1 MRSTIKWR
9 KIRDKIKFCSRL
21 RKKELPMLEVAIMLE
36 GQNGL
41 TWPRWQKIVRLVEEL
56 GFVGLYRSDHFTN
69 MNPPDKE
76 SLELWVS
83 LTWLAC
89 NTSRIEFGPL
99 VTPFSFRHPALT
111 ARMASAVDDLSNGRL
126 TLGLGAGWQEREHQ
140 LFGFDLLD
148 VSSRFDRLDEGL
160 QVVTQLLKKDSPV
173 SFSGKYFNL
182 RDAVILP
189 RPQRSN
195 GPRIL
200 VGGNGKIR
208 TPGFVAQYA
217 DEWNAIFLTPE
228 KFKELN
234 ANLDHRLEKEDRD
247 PKSVRRSMMTG
258 CIFASSDSELQHK
271 LETRGRT
278 LDQLHQQGIVAGTS
292 SAVKDQLRAL
302 ELSGLQRI
310 MLQWLDLDDLAGLEL
325 LAKAVL

>member
-1 MRSTIKWR
+1 
-9 KIRDKIKFCSRL
+9 
-21 RKKELPMLEVAIMLE
+21 MLEVAIMLE

-41 TWPRWQKIVRLVEEL
+41 DWPRWQKIVRLVEEL

-69 MNPPDKE
+69 MNPPDKD

-99 VTPFSFRHPALT
+99 VTPLSFRHPALT

-140 LFGFDLLD
+140 HYGFDLLD
-148 VSSRFDRLDEGL
+148 ISSRFDRFEEGL
-160 QVVTQLLKKDSPV
+160 QVVTQLLKDELPI

-182 RDAVILP
+182 HEATMLP
-189 RPQRSN
+189 RPQRSG
-195 GPRIL
+195 GPCIL
-200 VGGNGKIR
+200 IGGVGPKR
-208 TPGFVAQYA
+208 TLDLVARYA
-217 DEWNAIFLTPE
+217 DEWNAMFLTPE

-234 ANLDHRLEKEDRD
+234 ANLDQLLNQKKRD
-247 PKSVRRSMMTG
+247 QNSVRRSMMTG
-258 CIFASSDSELQHK
+258 CFFAATDSGLKRKIKARNKTIE
-271 LETRGRT
+271 
-278 LDQLHQQGIVAGTS
+278 QLHQQGMVAG
-292 SAVKDQLRAL
+292 SASMVKDQLL
-302 ELSGLQRI
+302 ELEAVGLQRI
-310 MLQWLDLDDLAGLEL
+310 MLQWLDLDDLTGLEA